1 MHWHGPLRFPGLAR
15 AAGKASDLRML
26 GERFD
31 RALVLASTLHRTQTR
46 KESGT
51 PYVGHL
57 LAVAALAIEHGAD
70 EDQAIAALLHDA
82 VEDQGGL
89 PTRDRIRAEF
99 GPRVAELVMAL
110 TDAVVVPKP
119 PWRQRKEQYLAHL
132 AHAPDEVLL
141 ISACDK
147 LHNARSIVED
157 HAVVGPR
164 LWGRFSG
171 GRDGTI
177 WYYQSL
183 VAVFRAR
190 GPARLAGLLGELAER
205 MSRLG

>member
-1 MHWHGPLRFPGLAR
+1 
-15 AAGKASDLRML
+15 ML

-31 RALVLASTLHRTQTR
+31 RALVLASELHRTQTR

-51 PYVGHL
+51 PYIAHL
-57 LAVAALAIEHGAD
+57 LSVAALAIEHGAD

-89 PTRDRIRAEF
+89 PTGERIRGLF
-99 GPRVAELVMAL
+99 GDRVADLVLGL
-110 TDAVVVPKP
+110 TDAVVTPKP
-119 PWRQRKEQYLAHL
+119 PWRERKERYLQHL
-132 AHAPDEVLL
+132 AEAPADLLL

-157 HAVVGPR
+157 YAVVGAK
-164 LWGRFSG
+164 LWQRFSG

-183 VAVFRAR
+183 AAIFRAR
-190 GPARLAGLLGELAER
+190 GPARLAGLLGELSER
-205 MSRLG
+205 MSRFA